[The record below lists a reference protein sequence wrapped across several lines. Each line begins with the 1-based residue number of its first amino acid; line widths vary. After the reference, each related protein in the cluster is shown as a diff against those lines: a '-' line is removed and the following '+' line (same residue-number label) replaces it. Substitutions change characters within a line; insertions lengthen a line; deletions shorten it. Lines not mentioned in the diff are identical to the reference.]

1 MANLRDLRGWGAA
14 ATQAL
19 AAMTLVAA
27 SLLVPASA
35 AMAAAQNS
43 SRETE
48 RKLEKIK
55 TELKSVAAER
65 RQLEGQRGDA
75 SQQLRAADEQVGH
88 SNRALR
94 ETETRLAREQAAL
107 KDLQTRR
114 DELNGKLGSQRQE
127 LARLLR
133 AAYAQGNDAP
143 LKLLLSQDKV
153 ADSGRILTYHGY
165 VQRDRARRIA
175 ELGTQVRELDAIE
188 REIVERRVT
197 LDSTRKQQRNQLG
210 QLEKDRKAR
219 AALVAQINEK
229 YEDRSTRE
237 RELGRDA
244 KGLEQLLAKLRAAA
258 ARAEAQRRAAAK
270 AKAEREARE
279 AKAAA
284 TAAASGKPARTTTPR
299 KPPVAVASTPP
310 PQVGG
315 LGWPVSGALLAGF
328 GGTMPD
334 GRSSEGLLI
343 GAAAGSTVKAVSDGT
358 VVYSEWMT
366 GYGLLLIIDHG
377 NGYMSLY
384 ANNDA
389 LLKDAGAAVRK
400 GEGVA
405 TVGSSGGHGRPA
417 LYFELRRGGQPVNPN
432 TWLRR

>member
-1 MANLRDLRGWGAA
+1 MRLRRALLLAVGL
-14 ATQAL
+14 TVAL
-19 AAMTLVAA
+19 AA
-27 SLLVPASA
+27 SA
-35 AMAAAQNS
+35 AGQNT
-43 SRETE
+43 SRDAE
-48 RKLEKIK
+48 RKLEKVK
-55 TELKSVAAER
+55 NELKSVAAER
-65 RQLEGQRGDA
+65 RKLEGQRGDA
-75 SQQLRAADEQVGH
+75 SLRLREADEKVGH
-88 SNRALR
+88 SNRVLR
-94 ETETRLAREQAAL
+94 ETESRLAREQTAL

-114 DELNGKLGSQRQE
+114 DGLNAKLGSQRKE
-127 LARLLR
+127 LAQLLR

-153 ADSGRILTYHGY
+153 ADSGRVLAYHGY

-175 ELGTQVRELDAIE
+175 ELSAQLRELDALE
-188 REIVERRVT
+188 REIVERRQA
-197 LDSTRKQQRNQLG
+197 LDSTRKQQRDQLG
-210 QLEKDRKAR
+210 QLQRDRKER
-219 AALVAQINEK
+219 ASLVAQINEK
-229 YEDRSTRE
+229 YQDRSDRE

-270 AKAEREARE
+270 ARAEREARE

-284 TAAASGKPARTTTPR
+284 AAAAAGKPAPPRAPR
-299 KPPVAVASTPP
+299 KPPIEVAKAPP

-343 GAAAGSTVKAVSDGT
+343 GAPAGATVKAVGDGT

-366 GYGLLLIIDHG
+366 GYGLLLIVDHG

-389 LLKDAGAAVRK
+389 LLKDAGAAVKR
-400 GEGVA
+400 GDAIA

-432 TWLRR
+432 AWLRR

>member
-1 MANLRDLRGWGAA
+1 MRLRRALLLAVGL
-14 ATQAL
+14 TVAL
-19 AAMTLVAA
+19 AA
-27 SLLVPASA
+27 SA
-35 AMAAAQNS
+35 AGQNT
-43 SRETE
+43 SRDAE
-48 RKLEKIK
+48 RKLEKVK
-55 TELKSVAAER
+55 NELKSVAAER
-65 RQLEGQRGDA
+65 RKLEGQRGDA
-75 SQQLRAADEQVGH
+75 SLRLREADEKVGH
-88 SNRALR
+88 SNRVLR
-94 ETETRLAREQAAL
+94 ETESRLAREQAAL

-114 DELNGKLGSQRQE
+114 DGLNAKLGSQRKE
-127 LARLLR
+127 LAQLLR

-153 ADSGRILTYHGY
+153 ADSGRVLAYHGY

-175 ELGTQVRELDAIE
+175 ELSAQLRELDALE
-188 REIVERRVT
+188 REIVERRQA
-197 LDSTRKQQRNQLG
+197 LDSTRKQQRDQLG
-210 QLEKDRKAR
+210 QLQRDRKER
-219 AALVAQINEK
+219 ASLVAQINEK
-229 YEDRSTRE
+229 YQDRSDRE

-270 AKAEREARE
+270 ARAEREARE

-284 TAAASGKPARTTTPR
+284 AAAAAGKPAPPRAPR
-299 KPPVAVASTPP
+299 KPPIEVAKAPP

-343 GAAAGSTVKAVSDGT
+343 GAPAGATVKAVGDGT

-366 GYGLLLIIDHG
+366 GYGLLLIVDHG

-389 LLKDAGAAVRK
+389 LLKDAGAAVKR
-400 GEGVA
+400 GDAIA

-432 TWLRR
+432 AWLRR

>member
-1 MANLRDLRGWGAA
+1 MASARAWW
-14 ATQAL
+14 L
-19 AAMTLVAA
+19 AGVAA
-27 SLLVPASA
+27 CSL
-35 AMAAAQNS
+35 AMSLGAHAAAQSNS
-43 SRETE
+43 RDAE

-65 RQLEGQRGDA
+65 RKLEGQRGDA
-75 SQQLRAADEQVGH
+75 SQQLRQADEQVGH

-94 ETETRLAREQAAL
+94 DTETRLAREQSAL
-107 KDLQTRR
+107 KDLQSKRDALNATLGSKR
-114 DELNGKLGSQRQE
+114 DELS
-127 LARLLR
+127 RLVR

-143 LKLLLSQDKV
+143 LKVLLSQDKV
-153 ADSGRILTYHGY
+153 ADSSRILTYHGY

-175 ELGTQVRELDAIE
+175 ELSAQLRELDALE
-188 REIVERRVT
+188 RQIVERRAS

-210 QLEKDRKAR
+210 QLEKDRKTR

-244 KGLEQLLAKLRAAA
+244 KGLEQLLTKLRAAA

-279 AKAAA
+279 ARAAA
-284 TAAASGKPARTTTPR
+284 AAAKAQGKPAPVR
-299 KPPVAVASTPP
+299 KPPVQVASAPA

-343 GAAAGSTVKAVSDGT
+343 GAPAGATVKAVADGT

-366 GYGLLLIIDHG
+366 GYGLLLIVDHG

-389 LLKDAGAAVRK
+389 LLKDAGATVKK
-400 GEGVA
+400 GDAVA

>member
-1 MANLRDLRGWGAA
+1 MAVARAWW
-14 ATQAL
+14 L
-19 AAMTLVAA
+19 AGVAA
-27 SLLVPASA
+27 CSL
-35 AMAAAQNS
+35 AMSLSVHAAAQSNS
-43 SRETE
+43 RDAE

-65 RQLEGQRGDA
+65 RKLEGQRGDA
-75 SQQLRAADEQVGH
+75 SQQLRQADEQVGH

-94 ETETRLAREQAAL
+94 DTENRLAREQAAL
-107 KDLQTRR
+107 KDLQNKRDALNATLGSKR
-114 DELNGKLGSQRQE
+114 DELS
-127 LARLLR
+127 RLVR

-153 ADSGRILTYHGY
+153 ADSSRILTYHGY

-175 ELGTQVRELDAIE
+175 DLSAQLRELDALE
-188 REIVERRVT
+188 RQIVERRVS

-210 QLEKDRKAR
+210 QLEKDRKTR

-279 AKAAA
+279 ARAAA
-284 TAAASGKPARTTTPR
+284 AAAKAQGKPAPVR
-299 KPPVAVASTPP
+299 KPPVQVASAPA

-343 GAAAGSTVKAVSDGT
+343 GAPAGATVKAVADGT

-366 GYGLLLIIDHG
+366 GYGLLLIVDHG

-389 LLKDAGAAVRK
+389 LLKDAGAAVKK
-400 GEGVA
+400 GDAVA

>member
-1 MANLRDLRGWGAA
+1 
-14 ATQAL
+14 
-19 AAMTLVAA
+19 
-27 SLLVPASA
+27 
-35 AMAAAQNS
+35 
-43 SRETE
+43 
-48 RKLEKIK
+48 LEKIK
-55 TELKSVAAER
+55 TELKSVADER

-75 SQQLRAADEQVGH
+75 TQQLRAADEQVGH
-88 SNRALR
+88 SNRALHD
-94 ETETRLAREQAAL
+94 TETRLAREQAAM
-107 KDLQTRR
+107 KELQSKR
-114 DELNGKLGSQRQE
+114 DALNGKLGSQRQE

-143 LKLLLSQDKV
+143 LKLLLSQDRV

-165 VQRDRARRIA
+165 VQRDRAKRIN
-175 ELGTQVRELDAIE
+175 ELSAQLHELETLE
-188 REIVERRVT
+188 RQIVERRAS

-210 QLEKDRKAR
+210 QLQKDRKTR

-284 TAAASGKPARTTTPR
+284 AAAASGKPAPVR
-299 KPPVAVASTPP
+299 KAPVAVASAPA

-334 GRSSEGLLI
+334 GRSSDGLLI
-343 GAAAGSTVKAVSDGT
+343 GAPAGATVKTVADGT

-366 GYGLLLIIDHG
+366 GYGLLLIVDHG

-384 ANNDA
+384 AYNDA
-389 LLKDAGAAVRK
+389 LLKNAGATVKK
-400 GEGVA
+400 GDPVA

>member
-1 MANLRDLRGWGAA
+1 MASARAWW
-14 ATQAL
+14 L
-19 AAMTLVAA
+19 AAVAA
-27 SLLVPASA
+27 CSL
-35 AMAAAQNS
+35 AMSLGVHAAAQSNS
-43 SRETE
+43 RDAE

-65 RQLEGQRGDA
+65 RKLEGQRGDA
-75 SQQLRAADEQVGH
+75 SQQLRQADEQVGH

-94 ETETRLAREQAAL
+94 DTETRLAREQAAL
-107 KDLQTRR
+107 KDLQSKRDALNASLGSKR
-114 DELNGKLGSQRQE
+114 DELS
-127 LARLLR
+127 RLVR

-143 LKLLLSQDKV
+143 LKVLLSQDKV
-153 ADSGRILTYHGY
+153 ADSSRILTYHGY

-175 ELGTQVRELDAIE
+175 ELSAQLRELDALE
-188 REIVERRVT
+188 RQIVERRAS

-210 QLEKDRKAR
+210 QLEKDRKTR

-229 YEDRSTRE
+229 YQDRSTRE

-279 AKAAA
+279 ARAAA
-284 TAAASGKPARTTTPR
+284 AAAKAQGKPAPVR
-299 KPPVAVASTPP
+299 KPPVQVASAPA

-343 GAAAGSTVKAVSDGT
+343 GAPAGATVKAVADGT

-366 GYGLLLIIDHG
+366 GYGLLLIVDHG

-389 LLKDAGAAVRK
+389 LLKDAGATVKK
-400 GEGVA
+400 GDAVA

>member
-1 MANLRDLRGWGAA
+1 MRTACAWILAL
-14 ATQAL
+14 L
-19 AAMTLVAA
+19 AALPLAA
-27 SLLVPASA
+27 PPAR
-35 AMAAAQNS
+35 AAAQGN

-65 RQLEGQRGDA
+65 RKLEGQRGDA
-75 SQQLRAADEQVGH
+75 TQKLRAADEQVGR
-88 SNRALR
+88 SNRVLR
-94 ETETRLAREQAAL
+94 DTETRLAREHAAL
-107 KDLQTRR
+107 KQTQDQR
-114 DELNGKLGSQRQE
+114 DSLKKSLGARRQE
-127 LARLLR
+127 LEQLLR

-143 LKLLLSQDKV
+143 LKALLSQDRV

-165 VQRDRARRIA
+165 LQRDRARRID
-175 ELGTQVRELDAIE
+175 ELTAQLRELDRLE
-188 REIVERRVT
+188 REIGERRAS
-197 LDSTRKQQRNQLG
+197 LDSTRKQQRAQLG
-210 QLEKDRKAR
+210 QLEKDRKDR
-219 AALVAQINEK
+219 AVLVAQINEK

-270 AKAEREARE
+270 ARAEREARE
-279 AKAAA
+279 ARQAAA
-284 TAAASGKPARTTTPR
+284 AAAKGKPAPVR
-299 KPPVAVASTPP
+299 KPPVQVASAPA

-343 GAAAGSTVKAVSDGT
+343 GAPAGATVKAVGDGT

-366 GYGLLLIIDHG
+366 GYGLLLIVDHG

-389 LLKDAGAAVRK
+389 LLKDAGATVKK
-400 GEGVA
+400 GDAIA

-417 LYFELRRGGQPVNPN
+417 LYFELRRGGQPVNPGV
-432 TWLRR
+432 WLRR

>member
-1 MANLRDLRGWGAA
+1 MMRLRRALLLAVGL
-14 ATQAL
+14 TVAL
-19 AAMTLVAA
+19 AA
-27 SLLVPASA
+27 SA
-35 AMAAAQNS
+35 AGQNT
-43 SRETE
+43 SRDAE
-48 RKLEKIK
+48 RKLEKVK
-55 TELKSVAAER
+55 NELKSVAAER
-65 RQLEGQRGDA
+65 RKLEGQRGDA
-75 SQQLRAADEQVGH
+75 SLRLREADEKVGH
-88 SNRALR
+88 SNRVLR
-94 ETETRLAREQAAL
+94 ETESRLAREQTAL

-114 DELNGKLGSQRQE
+114 DGLNAKLGSQRKE
-127 LARLLR
+127 LAQLLR

-153 ADSGRILTYHGY
+153 ADSGRVLAYHGY

-175 ELGTQVRELDAIE
+175 ELSAQLRELDALE
-188 REIVERRVT
+188 REIVERRQA
-197 LDSTRKQQRNQLG
+197 LDSTRKQQRDQLG
-210 QLEKDRKAR
+210 QLQRDRKER
-219 AALVAQINEK
+219 ASLVAQINEK
-229 YEDRSTRE
+229 YQDRSDRE

-270 AKAEREARE
+270 ARAEREARE

-284 TAAASGKPARTTTPR
+284 AAAAAGKPAPPRAPR
-299 KPPVAVASTPP
+299 KPPIEVAKAPP

-343 GAAAGSTVKAVSDGT
+343 GAPAGATVKAVGDGT

-366 GYGLLLIIDHG
+366 GYGLLLIVDHG

-389 LLKDAGAAVRK
+389 LLKDAGAAVKR
-400 GEGVA
+400 GDAIA

-432 TWLRR
+432 AWLRR